1 MKLFSSYRLP
11 VVFATLIFILII
23 ITIALVLGMG
33 SGKDGPLLAQDTPEG
48 TVQRFLLAIKSE
60 DYAEAYSYISPM
72 VEYPGLVAPGAD
84 ETLSYEKWRK
94 RFSRSAEQPGWKV
107 TLGESSITGS
117 EASVDVIVDVFEP
130 IQIDQ
135 GQYALF
141 VITPGGRKR
150 SVNDLVDPAPIQ
162 NAAK

>member
-1 MKLFSSYRLP
+1 MFQDDI
-11 VVFATLIFILII
+11 ADGM
-23 ITIALVLGMG
+23 TIG
-33 SGKDGPLLAQDTPEG
+33 
-48 TVQRFLLAIKSE
+48 
-60 DYAEAYSYISPM
+60 
-72 VEYPGLVAPGAD
+72 
-84 ETLSYEKWRK
+84 
-94 RFSRSAEQPGWKV
+94 
-107 TLGESSITGS
+107 
-117 EASVDVIVDVFEP
+117 IVDEFEP